1 MSDILENLL
10 SFINNYKFVIIFII
24 IFFIVYLYRKKLKT
38 IYTKK
43 RVINQ
48 KKDCIQSDKFIGSKK
63 GYVFKK
69 GEKGLGYYLDI

>member
-1 MSDILENLL
+1 MLYVLEKLL
-10 SFINNYKFVIIFII
+10 SFINNYKFIIILII
-24 IFFIVYLYRKKLKT
+24 IFFIVYLYRKK
-38 IYTKK
+38 IEPMSTKK

-48 KKDCIQSDKFIGSKK
+48 KKDFIQSDKFIGSKK

>member
-24 IFFIVYLYRKKLKT
+24 IFFIVYLYRKKLEPMS
-38 IYTKK
+38 TKK

-48 KKDCIQSDKFIGSKK
+48 KKNFIQSDKFIGSKS

-69 GEKGLGYYLDI
+69 DEKGLGYYLDI

>member
-24 IFFIVYLYRKKLKT
+24 IFFIVYLYRKKLEPMS
-38 IYTKK
+38 TKK

-48 KKDCIQSDKFIGSKK
+48 KKDFIQSDKFIGSKS

-69 GEKGLGYYLDI
+69 DEKGLGYYLDI